1 MLDDR
6 ISRVALAVSLL
17 VHGVLIAPLWE
28 RWSPIAADPATVVA
42 SPPSEPI
49 AFRIVDPQPGP
60 DAAPDTPT
68 PNLSDADRRASQP
81 DAPADLP
88 DGEAYRAGT
97 SPIPSIPRPAGAA
110 ARPAA
115 PASPPASRPAARAA
129 ERASGARELPAAED
143 GTRAR
148 AETPGEEAEDAAPP
162 RPEPGRTD
170 PRLTLGPTRIA
181 SPPAPPAPSP
191 AAPGGR
197 LPVPEVDQRLTRA
210 EAGSAFSLNTTAW
223 EWAPYMQR
231 LKARI
236 EQHISPPAA
245 FYYGTAAWISRV
257 RFRIGPDGRL
267 LEFRLLD
274 HRGVENL
281 QYVALDAITG
291 AADYEPLPPGFPE
304 PYLEITGNFYFNVF
318 PSDDR

>member
-6 ISRVALAVSLL
+6 VSRMALAISLL
-17 VHGVLIAPLWE
+17 LHGVLVAPLWE
-28 RWSPIAADPATVVA
+28 RWSPLAADSSAVVE
-42 SPPSEPI
+42 PPPEPI
-49 AFRIVDPQPGP
+49 AFRLVDPQAGP
-60 DAAPDTPT
+60 EAKPDVPT
-68 PNLSDADRRASQP
+68 PNVSDADRRAAQP
-81 DAPADLP
+81 DAPAELP
-88 DGEAYRAGT
+88 RGEAFQAGE
-97 SPIPSIPRPAGAA
+97 SPVPTTPRPAGARPGA
-110 ARPAA
+110 AAVQPTA
-115 PASPPASRPAARAA
+115 PPADRSRERGELPPEPTGTEASAASRERV
-129 ERASGARELPAAED
+129 ERAESAVEPQ
-143 GTRAR
+143 
-148 AETPGEEAEDAAPP
+148 
-162 RPEPGRTD
+162 PGRTD
-170 PRLTLGPTRIA
+170 PRLALGPMRIGA
-181 SPPAPPAPSP
+181 QPNAAAATPP
-191 AAPGGR
+191 GER
-197 LPVPEVDQRLTRA
+197 LPAPEVDQRLTRA

-236 EQHISPPAA
+236 EGHISPPAA

-274 HRGVENL
+274 HRGVDNL

-318 PSDDR
+318 PSDER

>member
-6 ISRVALAVSLL
+6 VSRFALAISLL
-17 VHGVLIAPLWE
+17 LHGVLVAPMWE
-28 RWSPIAADPATVVA
+28 RWSPLAADSSAAVE
-42 SPPSEPI
+42 PPPEPI
-49 AFRIVDPQPGP
+49 AFRLVDPQEGS
-60 DAAPDTPT
+60 AAEPVAPT
-68 PNLSDADRRASQP
+68 PNVSDADRRAAQP
-81 DAPADLP
+81 DAPAELP
-88 DGEAYRAGT
+88 RGEAFRAGET
-97 SPIPSIPRPAGAA
+97 PLPSTPRPAGARPGA
-110 ARPAA
+110 AAVQAAAPSAGSPREAADLPPEPAGTEA
-115 PASPPASRPAARAA
+115 PASSERV
-129 ERASGARELPAAED
+129 ERAESAAAD
-143 GTRAR
+143 LQ
-148 AETPGEEAEDAAPP
+148 
-162 RPEPGRTD
+162 PGRTD
-170 PRLTLGPTRIA
+170 PRLALGPMRIGA
-181 SPPAPPAPSP
+181 QPSAP
-191 AAPGGR
+191 AAPGER
-197 LPVPEVDQRLTRA
+197 LPAPEVDQRLTRA

-274 HRGVENL
+274 HRGVDNL

-318 PSDDR
+318 PPDER

>member
-17 VHGVLIAPLWE
+17 LHGALVTPLWE
-28 RWSPIAADPATVVA
+28 RWSPLAADSAAVVA
-42 SPPSEPI
+42 PPPEPI
-49 AFRIVDPQPGP
+49 AVRLVDPQEGLDAKP
-60 DAAPDTPT
+60 DAPT
-68 PNLSDADRRASQP
+68 PNVSDADRRAAQP

-88 DGEAYRAGT
+88 RGEAFSAGR
-97 SPIPSIPRPAGAA
+97 SPVPSTPRPAGARPMPAASAPRTA
-110 ARPAA
+110 ARPDD
-115 PASPPASRPAARAA
+115 RPR
-129 ERASGARELPAAED
+129 EEARELAREEG
-143 GTRAR
+143 GTRELGATASAR
-148 AETPGEEAEDAAPP
+148 PRETEP
-162 RPEPGRTD
+162 RSVEGRTD
-170 PRLTLGPTRIA
+170 PRLALGPTRIGA
-181 SPPAPPAPSP
+181 RPSAP
-191 AAPGGR
+191 AAPGDR
-197 LPVPEVDQRLTRA
+197 LPAPEVDQRLTRA

-236 EQHISPPAA
+236 EEHISPPAA

-257 RFRIGPDGRL
+257 HFRIGPDGRL

-318 PSDDR
+318 PSDER

>member
-6 ISRVALAVSLL
+6 VSRFALAISLL
-17 VHGVLIAPLWE
+17 LHGVLMAPLWE
-28 RWSPIAADPATVVA
+28 RWSPLAADSSAAVE
-42 SPPSEPI
+42 PPPEPI
-49 AFRIVDPQPGP
+49 AFRLVDPQAGPEAEP
-60 DAAPDTPT
+60 DAPT
-68 PNLSDADRRASQP
+68 PNVSDADRRAAQP
-81 DAPADLP
+81 NAPAELP
-88 DGEAYRAGT
+88 RGEAFRAGET
-97 SPIPSIPRPAGAA
+97 PLPSTPRPAGA
-110 ARPAA
+110 RPAA
-115 PASPPASRPAARAA
+115 ASAAARAA
-129 ERASGARELPAAED
+129 ERSPRTADLPREETGAEEPTTGAERPETAEAAAAEPAATE
-143 GTRAR
+143 
-148 AETPGEEAEDAAPP
+148 PQ
-162 RPEPGRTD
+162 PGRTD
-170 PRLTLGPTRIA
+170 PRLALGPMRIGAQPSA
-181 SPPAPPAPSP
+181 SAE
-191 AAPGGR
+191 PGER
-197 LPVPEVDQRLTRA
+197 LPAPEVDQRLTRA

-274 HRGVENL
+274 HRGVDNL

-291 AADYEPLPPGFPE
+291 AAEYEPLPPGFPE

-318 PSDDR
+318 PPDER

>member
-6 ISRVALAVSLL
+6 ISRVALAISLL

-28 RWSPIAADPATVVA
+28 RWSPLAADPATVVA
-42 SPPSEPI
+42 STPAEPI

-60 DAAPDTPT
+60 DAAPDAPT
-68 PNLSDADRRASQP
+68 PNLSDANRRAAQP
-81 DAPADLP
+81 DAPEELP
-88 DGEAYRAGT
+88 AGEAFRAGA
-97 SPIPSIPRPAGAA
+97 SPIPSTPRPAGAA

-115 PASPPASRPAARAA
+115 AATAPRPEARPAD
-129 ERASGARELPAAED
+129 RASAARELPAAED
-143 GTRAR
+143 GTRER
-148 AETPGEEAEDAAPP
+148 AEEATGDEDLTSP

-170 PRLTLGPTRIA
+170 PRLSLEPTRIA
-181 SPPAPPAPSP
+181 ARPQPSAASPSAD
-191 AAPGGR
+191 PGAR

-236 EQHISPPAA
+236 EEHISPPAA

-257 RFRIGPDGRL
+257 RFRIGPDGSL

-281 QYVALDAITG
+281 QYVALDAVTG

>member
-6 ISRVALAVSLL
+6 ISRVALAISLL

-28 RWSPIAADPATVVA
+28 RWSPLAADPATVVA
-42 SPPSEPI
+42 STPSEPI

-60 DAAPDTPT
+60 DAAPDAPT
-68 PNLSDADRRASQP
+68 PNLSDANRRAAQP

-88 DGEAYRAGT
+88 AGEAFRAGT
-97 SPIPSIPRPAGAA
+97 SPIPSTPRPAGAA
-110 ARPAA
+110 ARPAVATPA
-115 PASPPASRPAARAA
+115 PRPDARPAD
-129 ERASGARELPAAED
+129 RASAARELPAAED
-143 GTRAR
+143 GTRER
-148 AETPGEEAEDAAPP
+148 TEEATDDEVDLAASP

-170 PRLTLGPTRIA
+170 ARLSLGPTRSA
-181 SPPAPPAPSP
+181 RPQPSP
-191 AAPGGR
+191 ASPSVDPGTR

-236 EQHISPPAA
+236 EEHISPPAA

-257 RFRIGPDGRL
+257 RFRIGPDGSL

>member
-6 ISRVALAVSLL
+6 VSRAALAISLL
-17 VHGVLIAPLWE
+17 LHGALVAPMWK
-28 RWSPIAADPATVVA
+28 RWSPLGGDSAAATA
-42 SPPSEPI
+42 PLDEPMV
-49 AFRIVDPQPGP
+49 FHLVDPQDGLDAKP
-60 DAAPDTPT
+60 DATT
-68 PNLSDADRRASQP
+68 PNVSDANRRAAQP
-81 DAPADLP
+81 DAPEDLP
-88 DGEAYRAGT
+88 LGEAFHAGQ
-97 SPIPSIPRPAGAA
+97 SPVPSTPRPAGA
-110 ARPAA
+110 RSA
-115 PASPPASRPAARAA
+115 PVATPPREAARADDRPR
-129 ERASGARELPAAED
+129 EDARELPRDES
-143 GTRAR
+143 
-148 AETPGEEAEDAAPP
+148 GE
-162 RPEPGRTD
+162 GRTD
-170 PRLTLGPTRIA
+170 PRLALGPTRIGARPTAPA
-181 SPPAPPAPSP
+181 SP
-191 AAPGGR
+191 GDR
-197 LPVPEVDQRLTRA
+197 LPAPEVDQRLTRA
-210 EAGSAFSLNTTAW
+210 EAGSAFTLNTTSW

-318 PSDDR
+318 PAPAP

>member
-6 ISRVALAVSLL
+6 VSRMALAISLL
-17 VHGVLIAPLWE
+17 LHGVLVAPLWE
-28 RWSPIAADPATVVA
+28 RWSPLAADSSAAVE
-42 SPPSEPI
+42 PPPEPI
-49 AFRIVDPQPGP
+49 AFRLVDPQDGP
-60 DAAPDTPT
+60 EAKPDVPT
-68 PNLSDADRRASQP
+68 PNLSDADRRAAQP
-81 DAPADLP
+81 DAPAELP
-88 DGEAYRAGT
+88 RGEAFQAGE
-97 SPIPSIPRPAGAA
+97 SPVPTTPRPTGGRPGAA
-110 ARPAA
+110 AVQPAA
-115 PASPPASRPAARAA
+115 PPADRSRQPAELPPEPTGREASAASSERV
-129 ERASGARELPAAED
+129 ERAE
-143 GTRAR
+143 
-148 AETPGEEAEDAAPP
+148 PP
-162 RPEPGRTD
+162 VEPQPGRTD
-170 PRLTLGPTRIA
+170 PRLALGPMRIGA
-181 SPPAPPAPSP
+181 QPNAAAAATPP
-191 AAPGGR
+191 GER
-197 LPVPEVDQRLTRA
+197 LPAPEVDQRLTRA

-236 EQHISPPAA
+236 ERHISPPAA

>member
-17 VHGVLIAPLWE
+17 VHGVLVAPLWKSG
-28 RWSPIAADPATVVA
+28 SPLPADPSTVVA
-42 SPPSEPI
+42 SPLSQPMTV
-49 AFRIVDPQPGP
+49 RLVDPQPGP
-60 DAAPDTPT
+60 DAVPDSPT
-68 PNLSDADRRASQP
+68 PNVSDADRRAAQP
-81 DAPADLP
+81 DAPEDLP
-88 DGEAYRAGT
+88 LGEAYRAGE
-97 SPIPSIPRPAGAA
+97 SPFPSTPRPAGTGAG
-110 ARPAA
+110 AA
-115 PASPPASRPAARAA
+115 PSRPSAGRPETRAA
-129 ERASGARELPAAED
+129 DRASGARELSTAES
-143 GTRAR
+143 GMRESAKE
-148 AETPGEEAEDAAPP
+148 APGEIEVATSP
-162 RPEPGRTD
+162 RPRPGRTD
-170 PRLTLGPTRIA
+170 PRLSLGPAQIA
-181 SPPAPPAPSP
+181 SRPQPST
-191 AAPGGR
+191 AGSPGPGAR

-231 LKARI
+231 LKAQI
-236 EQHISPPAA
+236 EEHISPPMA

>member
-1 MLDDR
+1 
-6 ISRVALAVSLL
+6 
-17 VHGVLIAPLWE
+17 
-28 RWSPIAADPATVVA
+28 
-42 SPPSEPI
+42 
-49 AFRIVDPQPGP
+49 
-60 DAAPDTPT
+60 
-68 PNLSDADRRASQP
+68 
-81 DAPADLP
+81 
-88 DGEAYRAGT
+88 
-97 SPIPSIPRPAGAA
+97 
-110 ARPAA
+110 
-115 PASPPASRPAARAA
+115 
-129 ERASGARELPAAED
+129 
-143 GTRAR
+143 
-148 AETPGEEAEDAAPP
+148 
-162 RPEPGRTD
+162 
-170 PRLTLGPTRIA
+170 LGPTRIA
-181 SPPAPPAPSP
+181 ARPQPSAASPPVD
-191 AAPGGR
+191 PGAR

-236 EQHISPPAA
+236 EEHISPPAA

-257 RFRIGPDGRL
+257 RFRIGPDGSL